1 MYFYRIAGRIS
12 KMKKISTTITLEPEI
27 KEKAMKILESRGMKL
42 SSVIELYLRKLIEE
56 EQNAN
61 TTNSK

>member
-1 MYFYRIAGRIS
+1 
-12 KMKKISTTITLEPEI
+12 MKKISTTITLEPEI

-61 TTNSK
+61 TTNQK